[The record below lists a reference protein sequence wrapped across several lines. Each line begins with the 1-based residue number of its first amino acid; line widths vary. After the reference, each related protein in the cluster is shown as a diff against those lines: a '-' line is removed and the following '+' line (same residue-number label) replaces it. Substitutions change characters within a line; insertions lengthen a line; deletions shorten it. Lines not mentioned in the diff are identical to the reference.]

1 MQAVVKSS
9 VAKPRVF
16 VTRHVPYIMEQLQ
29 RANVECDAFE
39 REDIAIPRD
48 ELLRRVRSCDG
59 ILCMLTDRIDAEV
72 LASAG
77 PRLKVVSTMSVGYN
91 HVMVD
96 DCRAKGVA
104 VGFTPG
110 VLDTSTAE
118 TAVTLTFM
126 AKRHAVASVLS
137 AKAGEWGTWQP
148 FQYCG
153 TDVEGS
159 TVGIIGLGRIGAKY
173 AQMMRA
179 AFGCRILYTG
189 PNEKPEAAQPLGA
202 RYCSLDELLGASDI
216 VSVHCPLT
224 PGTQHLINATTLR
237 RMKPSAVLIN
247 TSRGPVVDQAALYDA
262 LVGKQLAA
270 AGLDVTDP
278 EPLPTDDKLF
288 TLPNCTIF
296 PHIGS
301 ATIKTRQAMADIAVQ
316 NVVAGV
322 VGAALPHAVVA

>member
-1 MQAVVKSS
+1 MQAVKSA

-16 VTRHVPYIMEQLQ
+16 VTRHVPYILEQL
-29 RANVECDAFE
+29 RAANVDVEAFE
-39 REDIAIPRD
+39 REDVAIPRD
-48 ELLRRVRSCDG
+48 ELLARVSSCDG
-59 ILCMLTDRIDAEV
+59 ILCMLTDRIDGEV

-77 PRLKVVSTMSVGYN
+77 PNLKVVSTMSVGYN
-91 HVMVD
+91 HIVVD
-96 DCRAKGVA
+96 DCRAQGVMI
-104 VGFTPG
+104 GFTPG

-118 TAVTLTFM
+118 TAVALTFM
-126 AKRHAVASVLS
+126 AKRHAVASVNS
-137 AKAGEWGTWQP
+137 AKTGDWGVWQP

-159 TVGIIGLGRIGAKY
+159 TVGIVGLGRIGAKY
-173 AQMMRA
+173 ARIMKD
-179 AFGCRILYTG
+179 AFRCRILYSG
-189 PNEKPEAAQPLGA
+189 PREKPEVAGPLGA
-202 RYCSLDELLGASDI
+202 QFCSLEELLGASDI

-224 PGTQHLINATTLR
+224 QATRHLFNSDTLP
-237 RMKPSAVLIN
+237 RMKPSAVLVN
-247 TSRGPVVDQAALYDA
+247 TSRGPVVDQNALYDA

-301 ATIKTRQAMADIAVQ
+301 ATIKTRQAMADIAVR
-316 NVVAGV
+316 NVLAGV
-322 VGAALPHAVVA
+322 RGETLPHAV